1 MAFVRSPIQKRSQR
15 GAVLIIS
22 LVILTVLTIVVLS
35 ANRGVVVQER
45 MTAAIRESNITFQA
59 AESGLVE
66 AEAFVDD
73 IPGLGALSDAGVNG
87 LYSQN
92 SGPADYSDP
101 AIWAP
106 GITQLAT
113 ETAPGYETRFFVE
126 YIGQAEIEGAEEI
139 SVDFSYGQ
147 AQVVMVVQVFRVV
160 VRSVG
165 PNGQPQRIIAGYYS
179 SFKES

>member
-1 MAFVRSPIQKRSQR
+1 MAFIDSPHRITNQR

-22 LVILTVLTIVVLS
+22 LVVLTVLTIVVLS

-66 AEAFVDD
+66 AEIFVDA
-73 IPGLGALSDAGVNG
+73 IPGLGVFRDDGAGG

-113 ETAPGYETRFFVE
+113 ETAPGYETRYFVE

-147 AQVVMVVQVFRVV
+147 AEDVLLVQVFRVV

-165 PNGQPQRIIAGYYS
+165 PNGQPERIIAGYYS